1 MMKFKVLFKPTSEIR
16 PLALPV
22 WSGSSVFQ
30 CKALPSAFV
39 AIHVMADDAEDAI
52 RKTRLQPPIKGRS
65 SKGKPFWTCVG
76 VSEVED

>member
-1 MMKFKVLFKPTSEIR
+1 MKFKVLFKPTSEIR
-16 PLALPV
+16 PLTSLA
-22 WSGSSVFQ
+22 WSGSGVVWQ
-30 CKALPSAFV
+30 LKPLPSSFV

-52 RKTRLQPPIKGRS
+52 RKTRLKPPIKGSS